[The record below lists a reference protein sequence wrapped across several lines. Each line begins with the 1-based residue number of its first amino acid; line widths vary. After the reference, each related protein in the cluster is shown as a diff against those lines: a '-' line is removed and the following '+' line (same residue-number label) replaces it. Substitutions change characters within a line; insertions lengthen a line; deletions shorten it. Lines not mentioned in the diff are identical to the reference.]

1 MLKSKQ
7 KRYLKSLANTI
18 SNRHLIGKSE
28 ITSELLY
35 SLDNALTKHE
45 LIKIGLQKSVAD
57 YKNEIASE
65 LVNELKAELVDIIGH
80 VIILYRQSKN
90 KENRKI
96 TLPL

>member
-28 ITSELLY
+28 ITSELLS

-57 YKNEIASE
+57 LSDLDNS
-65 LVNELKAELVDIIGH
+65 
-80 VIILYRQSKN
+80 N
-90 KENRKI
+90 KSINTI
-96 TLPL
+96 SLP

>member
-28 ITSELLY
+28 ITPELLS

-45 LIKIGLQKSVAD
+45 LIKIGLQKSIAD
-57 YKNEIASE
+57 FKNEIAVEITSS
-65 LVNELKAELVDIIGH
+65 LKAELVDIIGH
-80 VIILYRQSKN
+80 VIIIYRQSKI

-96 TLPL
+96 VLPL

>member
-1 MLKSKQ
+1 MLRGVNKQ
-7 KRYLKSLANTI
+7 IIEMIKPSLSINDLQNAT
-18 SNRHLIGKSE
+18 KE
-28 ITSELLY
+28 ILS
-35 SLDNALTKHE
+35 SE